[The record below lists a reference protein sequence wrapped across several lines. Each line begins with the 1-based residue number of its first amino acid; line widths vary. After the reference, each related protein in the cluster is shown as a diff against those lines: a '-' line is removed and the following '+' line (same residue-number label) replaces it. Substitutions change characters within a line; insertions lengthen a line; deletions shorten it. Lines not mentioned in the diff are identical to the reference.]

1 MENSTNLPVSSE
13 SASNGLDIPRL
24 FKESWE
30 DLKVLWKSM
39 LKVQLVMLGL
49 IFAVLA
55 IPVLFLM
62 IFGGVTA
69 VNGLISGSIWSG
81 LSISETA
88 AITIITLFLVVFIA
102 LIYVSLLSQC
112 SLFLIVKDRKTN
124 LKVLDIFKEAKQYL
138 SGYFYVSL
146 LVGLRVL
153 VGLILFIIP
162 GIIFAIRYSFS
173 SWVYI
178 DEGLKGGVALKRSKE
193 LVAGFGWQVL
203 GIMGIFLL
211 INFVIEWVLKIFPKQ
226 ISSILSFPISLFFG
240 IYAIIV
246 FFNLYH
252 KIKELKSVSFKAQE

>member
-1 MENSTNLPVSSE
+1 MESSTNLPVSSE
-13 SASNGLDIPRL
+13 SASNGLDIPGL
-24 FKESWE
+24 FEKSWE

-39 LKVQLVMLGL
+39 LKVQLVMLFL

-62 IFGGVTA
+62 IFVGTTA
-69 VNGLISGSIWSG
+69 VSGLISGSIWSG
-81 LSISETA
+81 LSVFS
-88 AITIITLFLVVFIA
+88 IITVTILFLLFFVA

-112 SLFLIVKDRKTN
+112 SLFLIVKDRKTD

-173 SWVYI
+173 SWVYV
-178 DEGLKGGVALKRSKE
+178 DEGLRGGEALKRSKE

-211 INFVIEWVLKIFPKQ
+211 INFVIEWVLKIFPEQ
-226 ISSILSFPISLFFG
+226 INSILSFPISLFFG
-240 IYAIIV
+240 IYVIIV

-252 KIKELKSVSFKAQE
+252 KIKELKLVSLKAQE